1 MLSSSTSN
9 SPLAIQPS
17 LLPSAVPIPR
27 ATTDPRA
34 PPTTGS
40 ALLAPLFN
48 IPPSA
53 STTGGLMRPHSPR
66 ATDLK
71 TLPRNC
77 SSSCSL
83 LISSSSD
90 ASSISCASDS
100 GLPTSPPPISEP
112 RNCSASPYS
121 LVSPNSPNSVSPNSP
136 VSPNSVS
143 PSSPTSVV
151 SPNSPNPV
159 VSPNSPN
166 SPNSASP
173 SSPNSPNSVSPN
185 SVSPN
190 SPSSAS

>member
-9 SPLAIQPS
+9 SPLAIEPS
-17 LLPSAVPIPR
+17 LLPSAVPIPG
-27 ATTDPRA
+27 ATIDPRA

-40 ALLAPLFN
+40 ALLATFFK

-53 STTGGLMRPHSPR
+53 RPTGDLMRPPTPR

-112 RNCSASPYS
+112 RMPPRNCSASPYS

-136 VSPNSVS
+136 VSPNS
-143 PSSPTSVV
+143 
-151 SPNSPNPV
+151 
-159 VSPNSPN
+159 
-166 SPNSASP
+166 ASP

-190 SPSSAS
+190 SPSSVS